1 VTPSLSR
8 YRPSAYLSARTL
20 AELLA
25 PVEAETPYGGR
36 AVTFEALGAAWLALG
51 VRRSRERVEDDIA
64 RAVETLEA
72 EVRVDARLV
81 EGRVLR
87 FGGGDWTI
95 RRIDGDPLRPSRA
108 MLSLER
114 GR

>member
-1 VTPSLSR
+1 MSGLN
-8 YRPSAYLSARTL
+8 ARTL
-20 AELLA
+20 AELMQ

-36 AVTFEALGAAWLALG
+36 VVTYQSQGVAWLKLGA
-51 VRRSRERVEDDIA
+51 RRSRDRVEDDVA
-64 RAVETLEA
+64 RSVETLDA
-72 EVRVDARLV
+72 EVRADPRLI

-95 RRIDGDPLRPSRA
+95 RRIDGDPDRPGRSV
-108 MLSLER
+108 LSLER